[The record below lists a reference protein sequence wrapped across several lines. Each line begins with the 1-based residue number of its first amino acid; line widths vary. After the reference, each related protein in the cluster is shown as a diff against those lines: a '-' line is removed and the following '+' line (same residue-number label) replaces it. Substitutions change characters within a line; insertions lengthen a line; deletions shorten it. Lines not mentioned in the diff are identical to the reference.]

1 MSSPKAEPDRS
12 HTGLDLEL
20 EPCLCLSGSIK
31 AVRLTIGSGSTV
43 SSRHRV
49 NYLTLILEIR
59 DAGLLGLLRRSLF
72 GGLRMAEG
80 PPPIH
85 GRAGARTDTSAALQL
100 SIPPLAHVKP
110 LLCTVSDLRSLS
122 PSYRD
127 PDHGCARWVLL
138 PFDSRTSPPPPSP
151 PGFKFKKKKDSSY
164 TLCVKVPEYVLSG
177 KVFRITLG

>member
-1 MSSPKAEPDRS
+1 
-12 HTGLDLEL
+12 
-20 EPCLCLSGSIK
+20 
-31 AVRLTIGSGSTV
+31 
-43 SSRHRV
+43 
-49 NYLTLILEIR
+49 
-59 DAGLLGLLRRSLF
+59 
-72 GGLRMAEG
+72 MAEG

-151 PGFKFKKKKDSSY
+151 PGFKLKKKRFKLHFVCES
-164 TLCVKVPEYVLSG
+164 T
-177 KVFRITLG
+177 

>member
-1 MSSPKAEPDRS
+1 
-12 HTGLDLEL
+12 
-20 EPCLCLSGSIK
+20 
-31 AVRLTIGSGSTV
+31 
-43 SSRHRV
+43 
-49 NYLTLILEIR
+49 
-59 DAGLLGLLRRSLF
+59 
-72 GGLRMAEG
+72 MAEG

-110 LLCTVSDLRSLS
+110 LLCTVSDL
-122 PSYRD
+122 SYRD

-138 PFDSRTSPPPPSP
+138 PFDSRTSPPPPSL

>member
-110 LLCTVSDLRSLS
+110 LLCTVSDL
-122 PSYRD
+122 SYRD

-138 PFDSRTSPPPPSP
+138 PFDSRTSPPPPSL
-151 PGFKFKKKKDSSY
+151 PGFKLKKKRFKLHFVCES
-164 TLCVKVPEYVLSG
+164 T
-177 KVFRITLG
+177 

>member
-110 LLCTVSDLRSLS
+110 LLCTVSDL
-122 PSYRD
+122 SYRD

-138 PFDSRTSPPPPSP
+138 PFDSRTSPPPPSL
-151 PGFKFKKKKDSSY
+151 PGFKLKKKKIQA
-164 TLCVKVPEYVLSG
+164 TLCV
-177 KVFRITLG
+177 